1 MSRGYKPNNP
11 LLIKGTV
18 VVVIV
23 VVVAILAFMGS
34 GGLYQLEAV
43 TVKRASTTVET
54 SAIDV
59 ATCLIHAGTN
69 SSRNGS

>member
-1 MSRGYKPNNP
+1 MSPGHKPNNP
-11 LLIKGTV
+11 LFKGTV

-23 VVVAILAFMGS
+23 VAVAILAFMGS
-34 GGLYQLEAV
+34 GGLYQPAAI

-59 ATCLIHAGTN
+59 YTCLIHAGTN